1 MKVLMLTLTAPFM
14 MMFLLAGI
22 QTIEWC
28 LDRGTPV
35 PWQAYG
41 ILVVVAIWCILAA
54 NVQRGDWEKLNR
66 AFSKKSK
73 NK

>member
-1 MKVLMLTLTAPFM
+1 MKVLMLILTAPFM
-14 MMFLLAGI
+14 MIFLLAGI

-28 LDRGTPV
+28 LDRGVQV

-41 ILVVVAIWCILAA
+41 ILVVVGIWCILAI
-54 NVQRGDWEKLNR
+54 NVQRGDWEKWNR

>member
-1 MKVLMLTLTAPFM
+1 MKVLMLILTAPFM
-14 MMFLLAGI
+14 MIFLLAGI

-28 LDRGTPV
+28 LDRGVQV

-41 ILVVVAIWCILAA
+41 ILVVVGIWCILAI
-54 NVQRGDWEKLNR
+54 NVQRGDWEKWNR
-66 AFSKKSK
+66 TFSKKSK